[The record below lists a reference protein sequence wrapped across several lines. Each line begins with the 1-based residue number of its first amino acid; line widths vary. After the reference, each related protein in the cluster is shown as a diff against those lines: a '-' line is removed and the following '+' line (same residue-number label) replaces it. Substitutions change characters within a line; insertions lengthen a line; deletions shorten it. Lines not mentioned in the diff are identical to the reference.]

1 MLKWD
6 KIEQMFVILQEERK
20 MTANEIKLIDLIRNH
35 PNPSAALDTAVRI
48 IVESITQTQCEQEF
62 LPVSQ
67 EELS

>member
-1 MLKWD
+1 
-6 KIEQMFVILQEERK
+6 

-62 LPVSQ
+62 RPVSQ